1 MSLNT
6 NTGSITANQD
16 ALSGQSTLQTN
27 TGSITFDGSVA
38 PGGNYQLSTDT
49 GSIDATLPANSSFHV
64 DATTGTGSINSDFSA
79 VNVHRRDVVGS
90 DAHGDVGNSPSAALT
105 LTTNTGSISLHEGQ

>member
-1 MSLNT
+1 MDPSRQVE
-6 NTGSITANQD
+6 ITSYQPILA
-16 ALSGQSTLQTN
+16 QSMLL
-27 TGSITFDGSVA
+27 
-38 PGGNYQLSTDT
+38 YQL
-49 GSIDATLPANSSFHV
+49 
-64 DATTGTGSINSDFSA
+64 TGSINSDFSA